1 MAVDQTEAMIA
12 AIKAQL
18 EKERA
23 AEAAKQKRLEE
34 EQALKNLSSN
44 KKKSSDSG
52 SKSQYKTLSAEELA
66 RIEEK
71 KRRKREE
78 ALGIVHEDKPEETEN
93 NEAETNKPD
102 TNKEAEGEAKEAKTE
117 DQRGCDDSSVAC
129 LSDPEFCKCGSHRF
143 WRGNQCGDRV
153 LSRRKGTGQGKCS
166 SVKGYSSFC
175 CSWCDHDSS
184 LYPDHAGISA
194 DVHIE

>member
-1 MAVDQTEAMIA
+1 MYERRIYERTTGA
-12 AIKAQL
+12 AAAFVNGTSDDIIDVGQFSVQHCGQL
-18 EKERA
+18 FC
-23 AEAAKQKRLEE
+23 
-34 EQALKNLSSN
+34 S
-44 KKKSSDSG
+44 
-52 SKSQYKTLSAEELA
+52 
-66 RIEEK
+66 
-71 KRRKREE
+71 
-78 ALGIVHEDKPEETEN
+78 
-93 NEAETNKPD
+93 
-102 TNKEAEGEAKEAKTE
+102 E

-184 LYPDHAGISA
+184 LYSDHAGISA
-194 DVHIE
+194 DAHIE